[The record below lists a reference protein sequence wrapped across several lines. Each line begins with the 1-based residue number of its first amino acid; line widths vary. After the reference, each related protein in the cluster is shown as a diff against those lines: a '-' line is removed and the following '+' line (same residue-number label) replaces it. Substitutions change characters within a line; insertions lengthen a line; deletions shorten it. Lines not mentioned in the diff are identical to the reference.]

1 MQNLAPRKNRT
12 PFDTIGVNKGTLFL
26 LFFVV
31 FLGGGVAVSA
41 SLWGGTKQSVL
52 VPGTEKQLI
61 PVILEVE
68 ETVYEVS
75 VKPGSSVYNVMV
87 QARKISDL
95 SFEGSQFGG
104 LGFFVEEVNGLRQN
118 PKIGKYW
125 IYYINSIMGN
135 VGISVYK
142 VEIND
147 VISWRYEKEY
157 E

>member
-1 MQNLAPRKNRT
+1 ML
-12 PFDTIGVNKGTLFL
+12 V
-26 LFFVV
+26 FVV
-31 FLGGGVAVSA
+31 LLGGGVAVSA

-104 LGFFVEEVNGLRQN
+104 LGFFVE
-118 PKIGKYW
+118 
-125 IYYINSIMGN
+125 
-135 VGISVYK
+135 
-142 VEIND
+142 
-147 VISWRYEKEY
+147 
-157 E
+157 